1 MKGSEVDNILERLLS
16 VRGNKPGKT
25 VDLKEEEIKMLIDK
39 SLIIIKEQKM
49 LVELEAP
56 LRVCGDIHG
65 QYYDLLRI
73 FEHCGYPGDNNFLFL
88 GDYVDRGKQSLE
100 TICLLLAYKI
110 KYPNK
115 VYLLR
120 GNHESRA
127 TNQQYGFHLECLKKY
142 NQSITVWLYIN
153 EMFNYL
159 PLAAVIDNKLF
170 CIHGGLSP
178 LLQSV
183 EDIKNLER
191 CRDIPTEGVMADL
204 VWSDPDVGVEGFK
217 LSERGAGFIFGE
229 NVIDKFLHVNKF
241 ESIIRAHQLCMD
253 GYSILFGGKIITVWS
268 APKYCGRFDN
278 CASIME
284 VDENLEKYFNIF
296 EDAESSSNLQN
307 DEKKK
312 ETQYFN
318 PAMEK
323 YFQ

>member
-1 MKGSEVDNILERLLS
+1 MRSIDELYELLKEAKLPTESEVKYIMQKAIDIFSNEKNVIYLS
-16 VRGNKPGKT
+16 SSIT
-25 VDLKEEEIKMLIDK
+25 V
-39 SLIIIKEQKM
+39 
-49 LVELEAP
+49 V
-56 LRVCGDIHG
+56 GDIHG
-65 QYYDLLRI
+65 QYNDLKEL
-73 FEHCGYPGDNNFLFL
+73 FSTGGMPPDTNYLFL
-88 GDYVDRGKQSLE
+88 GDYVDRGPMSLE
-100 TICLLLAYKI
+100 VIVFLTLMKI
-110 KYPNK
+110 KYPQK
-115 VYLLR
+115 VHLLR

-204 VWSDPDVGVEGFK
+204 VWSDPDQGIEGFK

-229 NVIDKFLHVNKF
+229 NVIDKFLYVNKF
-241 ESIIRAHQLCMD
+241 ETIIRAHQLCMD
-253 GYSILFGGKIITVWS
+253 GYSILFNGKIITVWS

-284 VDENLEKYFNIF
+284 VDENLDKYFNIF
-296 EDAESSSNLQN
+296 EDAETSSNLQN
-307 DEKKK
+307 EEKKK
-312 ETQYFN
+312 QTQYFN

>member
-1 MKGSEVDNILERLLS
+1 MRSIDELYSMLQEAKLPTESEVKYIMQKAIDIFSTEKNIIYIS
-16 VRGNKPGKT
+16 SSITIV
-25 VDLKEEEIKMLIDK
+25 
-39 SLIIIKEQKM
+39 
-49 LVELEAP
+49 
-56 LRVCGDIHG
+56 GDIHG
-65 QYYDLLRI
+65 QYNDLKEL
-73 FEHCGYPGDNNFLFL
+73 FSTGGMPPDTNYLFL
-88 GDYVDRGKQSLE
+88 GDYVDRGPMSLE
-100 TICLLLAYKI
+100 VILFLTLMKI

-170 CIHGGLSP
+170 CIHG
-178 LLQSV
+178 
-183 EDIKNLER
+183 
-191 CRDIPTEGVMADL
+191 EGVMADL

-284 VDENLEKYFNIF
+284 VDENLEKYYPGKMPGNSPEPRKASIWGIVSGRVRWKD
-296 EDAESSSNLQN
+296 ETLNCRPYSGCAPHWPCSS
-307 DEKKK
+307 
-312 ETQYFN
+312 
-318 PAMEK
+318 
-323 YFQ
+323 

>member
-1 MKGSEVDNILERLLS
+1 M
-16 VRGNKPGKT
+16 
-25 VDLKEEEIKMLIDK
+25 
-39 SLIIIKEQKM
+39 
-49 LVELEAP
+49 
-56 LRVCGDIHG
+56 
-65 QYYDLLRI
+65 
-73 FEHCGYPGDNNFLFL
+73 
-88 GDYVDRGKQSLE
+88 
-100 TICLLLAYKI
+100 KI
-110 KYPNK
+110 KYPQK
-115 VYLLR
+115 IHLLR

-204 VWSDPDVGVEGFK
+204 VWSDPDQGIEGFK

-241 ESIIRAHQLCMD
+241 ETIIRAHQLCMD
-253 GYSILFGGKIITVWS
+253 GYSILFNGKIITVWS

-284 VDENLEKYFNIF
+284 VDENLDKYFNIF
-296 EDAESSSNLQN
+296 EDAETSSGLQN
-307 DEKKK
+307 EEKKK
-312 ETQYFN
+312 QMQYFN

>member
-1 MKGSEVDNILERLLS
+1 MRGIDELYELIQQEKLPTEKEVKYTMQKAIEILSNEDNVIYIS
-16 VRGNKPGKT
+16 SSIT
-25 VDLKEEEIKMLIDK
+25 V
-39 SLIIIKEQKM
+39 
-49 LVELEAP
+49 V
-56 LRVCGDIHG
+56 GDIHG
-65 QYYDLLRI
+65 QFHDLKEL
-73 FEHCGYPGDNNFLFL
+73 FNTGGMPPETNYLFL
-88 GDYVDRGKQSLE
+88 GDYVDRGPMSLE
-100 TICLLLAYKI
+100 VIILLTLMKI
-110 KYPNK
+110 KYPTK
-115 VYLLR
+115 VFLLR

-142 NQSITVWLYIN
+142 NQQITVWLYIN

-183 EDIKNLER
+183 QDIKDLDR

-204 VWSDPDVGVEGFK
+204 VWSDPDAGVEGFK

-229 NVIDKFLHVNKF
+229 NVIDKFLRVNKF
-241 ESIIRAHQLCMD
+241 ETIIRAHQLCME
-253 GYSILFGGKIITVWS
+253 GYSVLFNGKIITVWS

-284 VDENLEKYFNIF
+284 VDQNLQKYFNIF
-296 EDAESSSNLQN
+296 EEANKQKDLREEEENN
-307 DEKKK
+307 NKPP
-312 ETQYFN
+312 TQYFTA
-318 PAMEK
+318 AMEK